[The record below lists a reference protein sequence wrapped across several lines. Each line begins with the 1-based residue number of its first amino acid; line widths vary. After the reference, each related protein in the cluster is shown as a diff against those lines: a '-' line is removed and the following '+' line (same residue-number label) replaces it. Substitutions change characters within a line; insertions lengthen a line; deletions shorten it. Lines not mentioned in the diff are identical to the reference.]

1 MTALLWVIVGGL
13 ALTGALVWAS
23 VAFGITVRVLRSG
36 RVVRRLETRQ
46 LLPYTLFAKYRVL
59 GAIGALA
66 AKMGAKSSKNIAKE
80 VVDAYRAIEL
90 DDMKHLRDIFVEM
103 DTLPTVQRGL
113 QAVHLHSMFEMSSRA
128 VHRIP
133 SPYTHPMQ
141 YPPYLIPGVP
151 ARTFY
156 EAAEFE
162 WATILEREYPVIKRE
177 LMTVLGASGA
187 GFKGYMSEANY
198 HHTGWNTFNFWFG
211 GKKFEENCERCPE
224 TTRILESL
232 PRFEKDHIMFSAL
245 NPHKR
250 IPHHTGPMNGIL
262 RGHLGL
268 VVPQGCYIRVGP
280 DERTW
285 EEGKV
290 MVFDDSFEHEVFNH
304 SDFVRIVL
312 FMNFWH
318 PCFSEQEIKVME
330 RFRTA
335 YERSPLSMVHKEN
348 QDAKRAHDMEV
359 ARVPAKT
366 AA

>member
-1 MTALLWVIVGGL
+1 MVLMRLFWWGF
-13 ALTGALVWAS
+13 ALTGFLIWAWI
-23 VAFGITVRVLRSG
+23 VFVIAVRVFRHP
-36 RVVRRLETRQ
+36 RVVRRLQSRQ
-46 LLPYTLFAKYRVL
+46 WLPYSEYAKYHFL
-59 GAIGALA
+59 GALAALA
-66 AKMGAKSSKNIAKE
+66 AKMRLKSAQQVPVE
-80 VVDAYRAIEL
+80 VVDAYRAITL
-90 DDMKHLRDIFVEM
+90 DDMRNLRDIFVEM
-103 DTLPTVQRGL
+103 DTLPTIQKGQKAL
-113 QAVHLHSMFEMSSRA
+113 DLETMFEMSSRN
-128 VHRIP
+128 VHKMT

-156 EAAEFE
+156 EAPEFE
-162 WATILEREYPVIKRE
+162 WATILEREYPVIKHE
-177 LMTVLGASGA
+177 LMQVLGDKGT

-198 HHTGWNTFNFWFG
+198 RHTGWNTFNFWFY

-245 NPHKR
+245 NPHRR
-250 IPHHTGPMNGIL
+250 IPPHTGPMNGIL

-290 MVFDDSFEHEVFNH
+290 LVFDDSFEHEVFNH

-318 PCFSEQEIKVME
+318 PCFAESEIKVLE
-330 RFRTA
+330 RFRSA
-335 YERSPLSMVHKEN
+335 YERGPLSLVHAEN
-348 QDAKRAHDMEV
+348 QAAKRAHDIELGK
-359 ARVPAKT
+359 AAKPA